1 MQKIQ
6 IYSNWNKLNELIKKD
21 SIIQILGESGVK
33 ISDNVVGN
41 TIRYSTYNYMESF
54 KVKKDSNLWISSCGA
69 SALISIQELKTEE
82 QSAGSGSGGF
92 PAGSTKYKNIEEI
105 EEDISEINSKIADL
119 GTEIKVTYVDLGK
132 NLGMESIYD
141 NLTKAFESFRKG
153 YSVYTKNLNGF
164 ENLSLLNLGT
174 GNGLLEITP
183 IINNSE
189 YFLKVNIKFP
199 YDVKNV
205 TNMETFIKT
214 NDKWEVLD
222 KAVNIYDTSKW
233 RFYGNEEVL
242 VKNTNLCKYLMP
254 NINTGTQ
261 MIYLQ
266 ELGIN
271 LDLKIFKE
279 VDIYYTM
286 NNNFYGS
293 KITITKNSSISN
305 VDYDDSSTFSNS
317 QRQMG
322 TLLYKGNLSDMNG
335 ILLKIDFAFPSAY
348 MAEANFCIK
357 KVIGRYY

>member
-6 IYSNWNKLNELIKKD
+6 INSNWNKLNELIKKD
-21 SIIQILGESGVK
+21 SIIQILGEAGVK
-33 ISDNVVGN
+33 ISDNVAGN
-41 TIRYSTYNYMESF
+41 EIRYSTYNYMESF
-54 KVKKDSNLWISSCGA
+54 KAKKDSNLWISSCGGNT
-69 SALISIQELKTEE
+69 LISIQELKTEE
-82 QSAGSGSGGF
+82 QTAGTGTGGF

-105 EEDISEINSKIADL
+105 EEDINVINTKIADL
-119 GTEIKVTYVDLGK
+119 GTEIKVAYVDLDK

-153 YSVYTKNLNGF
+153 NTVYTKNLNGF

-174 GNGLLEITP
+174 GNGLLEIKP

-214 NDKWEVLD
+214 NDKWEILD
-222 KAVNIYDTSKW
+222 KVVNIYDTSKW

-242 VKNTNLCKYLMP
+242 FRSVNFYKYVGPSGSLVSQT
-254 NINTGTQ
+254 IF
-261 MIYLQ
+261 LQ

-279 VDIYYTM
+279 VDIYYTIA
-286 NNNFYGS
+286 NNFCGG
-293 KITITKNSSISN
+293 KITITKNSSITN
-305 VDYDDSSTFSNS
+305 TEYDGSITFQNI
-317 QRQMG
+317 QKQYG
-322 TLLYKGNLSDMNG
+322 TILCRGSLTDMNG
-335 ILLKIDFAFPSAY
+335 ILLKMDFVVPSSIPF
-348 MAEANFCIK
+348 EQNFSIR
-357 KVIGRYY
+357 KVIGKYY